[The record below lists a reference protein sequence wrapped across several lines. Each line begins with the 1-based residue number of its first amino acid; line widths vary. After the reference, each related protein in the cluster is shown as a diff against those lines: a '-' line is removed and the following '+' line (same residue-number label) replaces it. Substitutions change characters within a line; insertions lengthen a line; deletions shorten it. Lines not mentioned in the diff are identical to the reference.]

1 MTAGQEIEPQVMGG
15 QETES
20 QMTGRVTGQKETGLT
35 GLGAEQQAT
44 ELTGLEAELQTGGQE
59 TELQVTEL
67 RMGIVL
73 QPETINRE
81 HEMET
86 DLLIY

>member
-1 MTAGQEIEPQVMGG
+1 MIRRCGNLWLRRERESSQLALGAVTADWGTELKTDW
-15 QETES
+15 ETDLE
-20 QMTGRVTGQKETGLT
+20 
-35 GLGAEQQAT
+35 AEQQ
-44 ELTGLEAELQTGGQE
+44 ETGLQTGGQE

-67 RMGIVL
+67 RMGTVL

>member
-1 MTAGQEIEPQVMGG
+1 MTADWGTELKTDW
-15 QETES
+15 ETDLE
-20 QMTGRVTGQKETGLT
+20 
-35 GLGAEQQAT
+35 AEQQ
-44 ELTGLEAELQTGGQE
+44 ETGLQTGGQE